1 MVKVFTP
8 TQFYFQLKKEWYKS
22 DSLELDINYFF
33 SNYRCLDELRF
44 PPNQR
49 SVGVKGA
56 VIWNVGGQE
65 YGACE
70 VGGVF
75 VSIMSCG
82 NHSGKHRA
90 NSLMPVCRL
99 VVYHWW

>member
-8 TQFYFQLKKEWYKS
+8 TLFYFQLKKEWDKS
-22 DSLELDINYFF
+22 DSLELVINYLF

-49 SVGVKGA
+49 SVGDKVAG
-56 VIWNVGGQE
+56 IWNVDGQE

-70 VGGVF
+70 LGGV
-75 VSIMSCG
+75 
-82 NHSGKHRA
+82 
-90 NSLMPVCRL
+90 
-99 VVYHWW
+99 